1 MQIDVVVPVV
11 VSVYFKRALVRRKR
25 QPLTAELR
33 RRCARGRERRGGA
46 GCGGARLLLLYCQ
59 EGYGKGRD
67 RTVELWRWRSP

>member
-33 RRCARGRERRGGA
+33 RRSELRAASALCARKREKRRCGLWRGSTPPFILPGRVRE
-46 GCGGARLLLLYCQ
+46 GAR
-59 EGYGKGRD
+59 
-67 RTVELWRWRSP
+67 